1 MKYFLESEF
10 FKSTAYSP
18 AVVEI
23 TVTSITKLEWYRN
36 KITNFMKLN
45 NVSHGVLPNTKPN
58 KFKIVSYIMWQLQ
71 EF

>member
-10 FKSTAYSP
+10 FKSTAYSE
-18 AVVEI
+18 AAVEI

-36 KITNFMKLN
+36 KITNFVRLN
-45 NVSHGVLPNTKPN
+45 NVFHGVLPNTKPN
-58 KFKIVSYIMWQLQ
+58 KFKIVSCIMWQLQ